1 MKKLGHIL
9 VIRFSAMGDVA
20 MTVPVLA
27 ALQQQHPDLR
37 ITMLTRTFFKPLFSD
52 MPKVQVFEAD
62 LTGRHKGLL
71 GLWRLYREV
80 VQLDIGAVADLH
92 QVLRTTILKLYFS
105 FSDIPFYQI
114 DKGRKEKKA
123 LTAPKN
129 KVFEPLKPTHQRY
142 ADVFER
148 IGLPIS
154 LGNVSLRS
162 AEPIPERAASILG
175 PKVQKW
181 IGIAPFAA
189 FRGKAYPLEMMQEA
203 IGLLSN
209 TKKYKILLFGGGA
222 VEKAKLDLV
231 SQAGNCFNM
240 AGQFSFT
247 EELALIS
254 NLDLM
259 VSMDS
264 GNAHLAAIYGIPTVT
279 LWGVTHPYA
288 GFYPFG
294 QTLSN
299 ALLAD
304 REQFPI
310 VPTSV
315 YGNKMPKGYE
325 KAIAGIKPQMIFEK
339 VTDLLETVRS

>member
-1 MKKLGHIL
+1 MKKFGHIL
-9 VIRFSAMGDVA
+9 IIRFSAMGDVA

-37 ITMLTRTFFKPLFSD
+37 ITLLTRPFFKPLFLH
-52 MPKVQVFEAD
+52 MPNVQVFEAD
-62 LTGRHKGLL
+62 LKGRHKGLL

-92 QVLRTTILKLYFS
+92 QVLRTKILKLYFS
-105 FSDIPFYQI
+105 FGGIPFYQI
-114 DKGRKEKKA
+114 DKGRKEKRA

-129 KVFEPLKPTHQRY
+129 KVFEPLKSTHQRY

-148 IGLPIS
+148 MGLPIL
-154 LGNVSLRS
+154 LGSDS
-162 AEPIPERAASILG
+162 PKTAEPIPERAAAILG
-175 PKVQKW
+175 PKAQQW

-189 FRGKAYPLEMMQEA
+189 FKGKSYPLEMMQEA
-203 IGLLSN
+203 IGLLNN
-209 TKKYKILLFGGGA
+209 TNKYKILLFGGGS

-231 SQAGNCFNM
+231 SQACNCFNM
-240 AGQFSFT
+240 AGQFSFA

-264 GNAHLAAIYGIPTVT
+264 GNAHLAAIYGIPTIT

-294 QTLSN
+294 QPPSN

-304 REQFPI
+304 RKQFPM

-315 YGNKMPKGYE
+315 YGNRMPQGYD
-325 KAIAGIKPQMIFEK
+325 KAIAGITPQMIFEK
-339 VTDLLETVRS
+339 VTDNLGKVRS

>member
-1 MKKLGHIL
+1 MKKFGHIL

-37 ITMLTRTFFKPLFSD
+37 ITLLTRPFFKPLFLH
-52 MPKVQVFEAD
+52 MPNVQVFEAD
-62 LTGRHKGLL
+62 LKGRHKGLL
-71 GLWRLYREV
+71 GLWRLYREI

-92 QVLRTTILKLYFS
+92 QVLRTKILKLYFS

-114 DKGRKEKKA
+114 DKGRKEKRA

-129 KVFEPLKPTHQRY
+129 KVFEPLKSTHQRY

-148 IGLPIS
+148 MGLPVS
-154 LGNVSLRS
+154 LGSVSLKT
-162 AEPIPERAASILG
+162 AEPIPERVAAILG
-175 PKVQKW
+175 PKTQQW

-189 FRGKAYPLEMMQEA
+189 FKGKSYPLEMMQEA
-203 IGLLSN
+203 IGLLNSTN
-209 TKKYKILLFGGGA
+209 RYKILLFGGGS
-222 VEKAKLDLV
+222 VEKAELDLV
-231 SQAGNCFNM
+231 SRSGNCFNM
-240 AGQFSFT
+240 TGRFSFA

-264 GNAHLAAIYGIPTVT
+264 GNAHLAAIYGIPTIT

-294 QTLSN
+294 QAPSN

-304 REQFPI
+304 LEQFPM

-325 KAIAGIKPQMIFEK
+325 KAIAGITPQMIFEK
-339 VTDLLETVRS
+339 AIELLEADRS